1 MNEGEAAALVL
12 LFIIAKGTNIFLIS
26 GRATVVSSY
35 GFCLD
40 LARGLH
46 SFMYWV
52 GLSPDYFLSPTFCL
66 ITSNNR
72 MFYKVTQRFYGI
84 NNVVNI

>member
-1 MNEGEAAALVL
+1 MVG
-12 LFIIAKGTNIFLIS
+12 
-26 GRATVVSSY
+26 SY

-46 SFMYWV
+46 SFVYWV
-52 GLSPDYFLSPTFCL
+52 GLSLAYFLSPAFCL
-66 ITSNNR
+66 ITSNKR
-72 MFYKVTQRFYGI
+72 MFYKVTQLFYGI